1 MSPPVLQYLGRRGQ
15 ARYASGRW
23 SLVAWGRGIRG
34 FACKLAKSVPKAYD
48 CTVSNICSI
57 THHRTSLYCGTLHSS
72 THSVCP
78 LVSTPHP
85 AHLLHCASCCR
96 TSGCGCHVATR
107 GRLLSQ
113 IGSRSVT
120 ARRARHIAHPVIW
133 RHSFTAAAT
142 AAAANNSTTTAA
154 TTSTSHPPPPPPP
167 PLRLPPRPP
176 PPPPPPPRPSPLPPP
191 AAARR
196 GLSTVPSEADVVVIG
211 GGSIGASTLYHLA
224 ERGINA
230 VMVEKDQLTAGTT
243 WHSAGLLWRLR
254 PADTDIELIDHTR
267 HV

>member
-1 MSPPVLQYLGRRGQ
+1 LGRRG
-15 ARYASGRW
+15 AR
-23 SLVAWGRGIRG
+23 RGTRRNDGLWLLGGGGVRG
-34 FACKLAKSVPKAYD
+34 FACKLVKSVPKAYN

-72 THSVCP
+72 IHSVCP

-85 AHLLHCASCCR
+85 AHRLHCASCCY

-107 GRLLSQ
+107 GRLLRQ

-120 ARRARHIAHPVIW
+120 AQRARHIAHPVTW
-133 RHSFTAAAT
+133 RHSSTAAAT
-142 AAAANNSTTTAA
+142 AAIANNSTTTAA
-154 TTSTSHPPPPPPP
+154 TASTSHPRPPPPP
-167 PLRLPPRPP
+167 PLRLPPRPTLP
-176 PPPPPPPRPSPLPPP
+176 PSPRPSPLPPP